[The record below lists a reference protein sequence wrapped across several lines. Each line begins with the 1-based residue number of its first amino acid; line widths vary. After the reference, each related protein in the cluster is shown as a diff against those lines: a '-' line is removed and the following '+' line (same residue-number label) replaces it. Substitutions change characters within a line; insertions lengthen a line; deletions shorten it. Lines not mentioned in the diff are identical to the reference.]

1 MNRIPVLGW
10 IGSIVL
16 NLSLSIP
23 FWFIWSVCGVGR
35 HFFTNL
41 LPEPFLRPS
50 LWVILGLF
58 ICIEIIRSLLFPMTL
73 NLRKENEKDD

>member
-10 IGSIVL
+10 IGSVIL

-35 HFFTNL
+35 HFFSTL
-41 LPEPFLRPS
+41 LPEQFLKPN

-58 ICIEIIRSLLFPMTL
+58 ICIEIIRTLLFPRTI
-73 NLRKENEKDD
+73 NLPKDNDKDD